1 MQLSGALK
9 LVIRAT
15 PRHPLL
21 GILPN
26 NFPKSNSIKKLLCLE
41 IKILSYRLYYIV
53 FYTDL
58 APYGGDV
65 AW

>member
-1 MQLSGALK
+1 MPPPLL
-9 LVIRAT
+9 AT
-15 PRHPLL
+15 RHPLL

-26 NFPKSNSIKKLLCLE
+26 NFPKSNSINIE
-41 IKILSYRLYYIV
+41 IAMLRNLSYRLYYIV
-53 FYTDL
+53 KFDTDL